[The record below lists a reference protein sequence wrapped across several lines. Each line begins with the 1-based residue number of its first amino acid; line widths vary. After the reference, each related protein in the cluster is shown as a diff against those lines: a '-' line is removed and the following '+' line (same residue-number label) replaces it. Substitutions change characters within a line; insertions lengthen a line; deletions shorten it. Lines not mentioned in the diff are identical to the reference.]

1 MTATGCVLFAKRLE
15 RGRFVWPQATSG
27 SGFADA
33 SPVIDAAGGHRLA
46 AAGAHLGAAAV
57 GVTCE
62 ILLHNFFRA
71 DEDANAQSSCDTPR
85 MSVATLPDLNALPA
99 DALRALILAQH
110 EQLISREREIEHL
123 QLLLAKL
130 HRMQFGRKSEK
141 LQRQIEQLELRLE
154 ELESHRSEKECN
166 AAEPASVIAS
176 STPTATKPTRR
187 ALPDHLPRQTR
198 RHEPKETVCPQCQG
212 ELRKLGE
219 DVSEMLE
226 YVPASFVVIRH
237 VRTKLSCT
245 KCDCIVQAEAP
256 SRPIERGVAGPGL
269 LAHVLVS
276 KYCDHLPLYR
286 QSEMYARQDVELE
299 RSTLAD
305 WVGSTSRLLQPLV
318 EALRRYVTAADKLHA
333 DDTPV
338 PVLSPGNGKTK
349 TGRLW
354 TYVRDD
360 RPAGDSAAP
369 AVWFAYSPDRKGE
382 HPERHLEKFRGTLQA
397 DAYAGFN
404 QLYEN
409 GRIQQAACWAH
420 VRRKFYDLE
429 QAHASPVAR
438 EALVRIGALYGIEET
453 IRGKPPD
460 ERRAV
465 RQAQSKPLLDFL
477 RQWFEATL
485 SKLSRKSET
494 TVAIRYALS
503 RWDALTRYI
512 EDGHIEID
520 NNAAERSLRG
530 VALGR
535 KNYLF
540 AGSDT
545 GGERA
550 AVIYSLIGSAKLTG
564 LDPEAYLREVLTRI
578 ADHPINRIEELLP
591 WNIGSTPAEVS
602 T

>member
-1 MTATGCVLFAKRLE
+1 M
-15 RGRFVWPQATSG
+15 
-27 SGFADA
+27 
-33 SPVIDAAGGHRLA
+33 
-46 AAGAHLGAAAV
+46 AV
-57 GVTCE
+57 S
-62 ILLHNFFRA
+62 A
-71 DEDANAQSSCDTPR
+71 
-85 MSVATLPDLNALPA
+85 LPDLNILPA
-99 DALRALILAQH
+99 EALRALILAQH
-110 EQLISREREIEHL
+110 QELVTKDEQLLSRAREIEHL

-154 ELESHRSEKECN
+154 ELEANRTEKESTPP
-166 AAEPASVIAS
+166 EPALVPAS
-176 STPTATKPTRR
+176 STASVAKPGLR

-226 YVPASFVVIRH
+226 YVPASFVVIRQ
-237 VRTKLSCT
+237 VRPKLSCT
-245 KCDCIVQAEAP
+245 QCDCIVQTEAP
-256 SRPIERGVAGPGL
+256 SRAIERGLAGPGL

-276 KYCDHLPLYR
+276 KYCDHQPLYR
-286 QSEMYARQDVELE
+286 QSEIYARQGVELE
-299 RSTLAD
+299 RSTMAD
-305 WVGSTSRLLQPLV
+305 WVGGCSRLLAPLV
-318 EALRRYVTAADKLHA
+318 EALRRYVTAAGKLHA

-338 PVLSPGNGKTK
+338 PVLAPGQGKTK

-382 HPERHLEKFRGTLQA
+382 HPAQHLEKFRCALQA
-397 DAYAGFN
+397 DAYAGFD
-404 QLYEN
+404 QLYED

-420 VRRKFYDLE
+420 VRRHFCDLE
-429 QAHASPVAR
+429 QAHSSPVAR
-438 EALVRIGALYGIEET
+438 EALQRIGALYRIEEP
-453 IRGKPPD
+453 IRGRPPE

-465 RQAQSKPLLDFL
+465 RQTQAKPLLDAL

-540 AGSDT
+540 AGSDA

-550 AVIYSLIGSAKLTG
+550 AAIYSLIGSAKLNG
-564 LDPEAYLREVLTRI
+564 LDPEAYLCDVLTRI
-578 ADHPINRIEELLP
+578 ADHPINRIEDLLP
-591 WNIGSTPAEVS
+591 WNINPTLAEVS

>member
-1 MTATGCVLFAKRLE
+1 MPVTA
-15 RGRFVWPQATSG
+15 
-27 SGFADA
+27 
-33 SPVIDAAGGHRLA
+33 
-46 AAGAHLGAAAV
+46 
-57 GVTCE
+57 
-62 ILLHNFFRA
+62 
-71 DEDANAQSSCDTPR
+71 
-85 MSVATLPDLNALPA
+85 LPDLNVLPA
-99 DALRALILAQH
+99 EALRALILAQH
-110 EQLISREREIEHL
+110 EQLLSREREIEHL
-123 QLLLAKL
+123 KLLLSKL

-141 LQRQIEQLELRLE
+141 LARQIEQLELRLE
-154 ELESHRSEKECN
+154 ELQSNGNEKELQPSD
-166 AAEPASVIAS
+166 PASVPAS
-176 STPTATKPTRR
+176 WGATAAAKPTRR
-187 ALPDHLPRQTR
+187 AWPDHLPRQTR
-198 RHEPKETVCPQCQG
+198 RHDPKQTVCPQCQG

-256 SRPIERGVAGPGL
+256 SRPIARGGAGPGL
-269 LAHVLVS
+269 LAHVLAS
-276 KYCDHLPLYR
+276 KYCDHQPLYR
-286 QSEMYARQDVELE
+286 QSEIYARQGVELE

-305 WVGSTSRLLQPLV
+305 WVGGSSRLLEPLV
-318 EALRRYVTAADKLHA
+318 EALHDYVMEAGKLHA

-338 PVLSPGNGKTK
+338 PVLAPGNGKTK

-360 RPAGDSAAP
+360 RPAGDRAAP

-382 HPERHLEKFRGTLQA
+382 HPEQHLREFRGTLQA

-404 QLYEN
+404 QLYED
-409 GRIQQAACWAH
+409 GRIQQAVCWAH
-420 VRRKFYDLE
+420 VRRHFYDLE
-429 QAHASPVAR
+429 QAHASPIAQQ
-438 EALVRIGALYGIEET
+438 ALQRIAALYKVEDQ
-453 IRGKPPD
+453 IRGKPPE
-460 ERRAV
+460 ERCAV
-465 RQAQSKPLLDFL
+465 RQAESKPLLDSL
-477 RQWFEATL
+477 RQWLETTL
-485 SKLSRKSET
+485 SKLSRKSDT
-494 TVAIRYALS
+494 TAAIRYALS

-540 AGSDT
+540 AGSDA

-550 AVIYSLIGSAKLTG
+550 AAIYSLIGSAKLNG

-591 WNIGSTPAEVS
+591 WNLAAELSPKLVA
-602 T
+602 

>member
-1 MTATGCVLFAKRLE
+1 
-15 RGRFVWPQATSG
+15 
-27 SGFADA
+27 
-33 SPVIDAAGGHRLA
+33 
-46 AAGAHLGAAAV
+46 
-57 GVTCE
+57 
-62 ILLHNFFRA
+62 
-71 DEDANAQSSCDTPR
+71 
-85 MSVATLPDLNALPA
+85 MSVVALPDLNALPA

-110 EQLISREREIEHL
+110 EQLLSTEDKLTATQEQLQSREREIEHL
-123 QLLLAKL
+123 KLLLAKL

-141 LQRQIEQLELRLE
+141 LARQIEQLELRLE
-154 ELESHRSEKECN
+154 ELESNGSEQEPN
-166 AAEPASVIAS
+166 SPEPAPVAAS
-176 STPTATKPTRR
+176 LTPAAAKPTRH
-187 ALPDHLPRQTR
+187 ALPDHLPRQMHT
-198 RHEPKETVCPQCQG
+198 HVPKDKACPQCQG

-219 DVSEMLE
+219 DVSEILE

-276 KYCDHLPLYR
+276 KYADHLPLYR

-305 WVGSTSRLLQPLV
+305 WVGGSARLLQPLV
-318 EALRRYVTAADKLHA
+318 EALRRYVSAAGKLHA

-338 PVLSPGNGKTK
+338 PVLAPGQGKTK

-360 RPAGDSAAP
+360 RPAGDTAAP

-438 EALVRIGALYGIEET
+438 EALARIGALYGIEEQ

-465 RQAQSKPLLDFL
+465 RQAQSKPLLDSL

-503 RWDALTRYI
+503 RWDALVRYI
-512 EDGHIEID
+512 DDGHIEID

-578 ADHPINRIEELLP
+578 ADYPINRIEELLP
-591 WNIGSTPAEVS
+591 WNIASTPAEVS